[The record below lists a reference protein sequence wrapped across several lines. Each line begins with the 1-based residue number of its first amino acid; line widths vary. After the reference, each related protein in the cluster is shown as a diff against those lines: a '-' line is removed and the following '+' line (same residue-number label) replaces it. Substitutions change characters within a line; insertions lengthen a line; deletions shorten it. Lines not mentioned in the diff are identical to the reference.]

1 MGGADATSPR
11 VYKDNNNSHC
21 IHASRPR
28 YVYGCT
34 MCLWVGVVL
43 VRVSQYEDD
52 GVASEKHLADETVFV
67 HRLRLLTL
75 TRLRHLRPHL
85 LHVLENP

>member
-1 MGGADATSPR
+1 M
-11 VYKDNNNSHC
+11 
-21 IHASRPR
+21 
-28 YVYGCT
+28 
-34 MCLWVGVVL
+34 LWVGVVL

-85 LHVLENP
+85 LHVLQYPVARPGGGGGESVCVRMCVCVCVWLLGMG